1 MKKKN
6 EMKNVKVKT
15 DVVKKLKI
23 DAAKQGMFLSGFI
36 ENMIEYNRDNKLDF
50 KDWML
55 KKEQK
60 QDYIIRLRNK
70 VLKSLVEI
78 KSFGDTGLYFDNILD
93 TDFDVND
100 FDDVARIL
108 DFNEKVWTSEMYDEG
123 EWIIKIGF

>member
-1 MKKKN
+1 M
-6 EMKNVKVKT
+6 
-15 DVVKKLKI
+15 
-23 DAAKQGMFLSGFI
+23 
-36 ENMIEYNRDNKLDF
+36 
-50 KDWML
+50 
-55 KKEQK
+55 
-60 QDYIIRLRNK
+60 NK
-70 VLKSLVEI
+70 VLKTLVEI